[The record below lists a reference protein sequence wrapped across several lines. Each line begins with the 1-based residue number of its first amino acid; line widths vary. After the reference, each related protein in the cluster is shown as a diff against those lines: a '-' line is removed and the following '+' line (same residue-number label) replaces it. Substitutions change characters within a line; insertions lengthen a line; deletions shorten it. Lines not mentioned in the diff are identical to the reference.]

1 MPGQDPQPWTPLA
14 RSCPE
19 FLSPGH
25 NLEPTGQVA
34 SLAQTFRACRG
45 VRWTRPS
52 HTEAC
57 LACRQAMQLLAELLW
72 LLYDLPSTEGQRGQA
87 ASLSDPRARYETTSL
102 LGLLLGSPDM
112 QRTCGTTYE
121 ASHTAPDHRNRARST
136 GKDHQVQPHLTSQR
150 SN

>member
-1 MPGQDPQPWTPLA
+1 MPGHDPQPWTPLA

-25 NLEPTGQVA
+25 SLDPTPQVA

-57 LACRQAMQLLAELLW
+57 LACRQAMQLLAEAPMAPIWSPLH
-72 LLYDLPSTEGQRGQA
+72 RG
-87 ASLSDPRARYETTSL
+87 SERA
-102 LGLLLGSPDM
+102 G
-112 QRTCGTTYE
+112 
-121 ASHTAPDHRNRARST
+121 
-136 GKDHQVQPHLTSQR
+136 GKPK
-150 SN
+150 